1 MELAGRTF
9 YARHKE
15 GELLVFDGAPYSGG
29 RETGERLPLSLGAV
43 RLLPPAE
50 PQKIVAVGLNYRSHA
65 RELGLRVPEEPL
77 LFLKPPSALLGFG
90 DAILIPRESQ
100 RVDYEGELVLVIG
113 TRLRRAS
120 PREAR
125 EAVFGYTCGN
135 DVTAR
140 DLQRRDG
147 QWTRAKGFD
156 TFAPVGPW
164 VVAGFPPSPL
174 HLATY
179 LNDARRQWDSTE
191 NLIFPPEELVSYVS
205 SVMTL
210 LPGDLVFT
218 GTPAG
223 IGPLFPGDEV
233 AVEVEGVGRL
243 WNRVAAESAGGGRGR
258 DGGEAAG
265 KGGS

>member
-1 MELAGRTF
+1 MF
-9 YARHKE
+9 FARYEE
-15 GELLVFDGAPYSGG
+15 GELLVLDGPPYAGG
-29 RETGERLPLSLGAV
+29 RETGERIPFQGM

-65 RELGLRVPEEPL
+65 QELGLPVPEEPL
-77 LFLKPPSALLGFG
+77 LFLKPPSALLGSG
-90 DAILIPRESQ
+90 GTIVLPRESR
-100 RVDYEGELVLVIG
+100 RVDYEGELVLVVG
-113 TRLRRAS
+113 ARLRRAS
-120 PREAR
+120 PTEAR
-125 EAVFGYTCGN
+125 EAIFGYTCGN

-164 VVAGFPPSPL
+164 VVDGLPSTPL
-174 HLATY
+174 HLSTY
-179 LNDARRQWDSTE
+179 LNGARRQWDSTE
-191 NLIFPPEELVSYVS
+191 NLIFPPGELVSYIS

-210 LPGDLVFT
+210 LPGDLIFT

-223 IGPLFPGDEV
+223 IGPLSPGDEV

-243 WNRVAAESAGGGRGR
+243 INRVLAEEG
-258 DGGEAAG
+258 
-265 KGGS
+265 

>member
-1 MELAGRTF
+1 MTPPPGAWLRVEFQGRAF
-9 YARHKE
+9 YACHEE
-15 GELLVFDGAPYSGG
+15 GKLHLLDGPPYAGG
-29 RETGERLPLSLGAV
+29 QKTGERIPGDRVS
-43 RLLPPAE
+43 LLPPSE

-77 LFLKPPSALLGFG
+77 LFLKPPSALLAPGG
-90 DAILIPRESQ
+90 TIVLPRESQ

-113 TRLRRAS
+113 GRLKRAS

-125 EAVFGYTCGN
+125 EAIFGYTCGN

-164 VVAGFPPSPL
+164 IIPGPFFFPL

-179 LNDARRQWDSTE
+179 LNGVRRQWDSTD
-191 NLIFPPEELVSYVS
+191 NLIFPPEELVSHIS

-223 IGPLFPGDEV
+223 IGPLSPGDEV
-233 AVEVEGVGRL
+233 EVEVEGVGRL
-243 WNRVAAESAGGGRGR
+243 RNRVAAET
-258 DGGEAAG
+258 
-265 KGGS
+265 

>member
-1 MELAGRTF
+1 VEFEGQVF
-9 YARHKE
+9 YARYEE
-15 GELLVFDGAPYSGG
+15 GKLSLLDGAPYSGG
-29 RETGERLPLSLGAV
+29 RETGERVALDRVS
-43 RLLPPAE
+43 LLPPSE
-50 PQKIVAVGLNYRSHA
+50 PQKIVAVGLNYHSHA

-77 LFLKPPSALLGFG
+77 LFLKPPSALLAPGG
-90 DAILIPRESQ
+90 TILLPRESQ

-113 TRLRRAS
+113 ARLRRAS
-120 PREAR
+120 PQEAR
-125 EAVFGYTCGN
+125 EAIFGYTCGN

-164 VVAGFPPSPL
+164 VVAGPLPSPL

-179 LNDARRQWDSTE
+179 LNGARRQWDSTA
-191 NLIFPPEELVSYVS
+191 NLVFSPEELVSHIS

-218 GTPAG
+218 GTPAVPSAGEG
-223 IGPLFPGDEV
+223 ISASTLSVEISPGDEV
-233 AVEVEGVGRL
+233 EVEVEGVGRL
-243 WNRVAAESAGGGRGR
+243 RNRVAAEAG
-258 DGGEAAG
+258 A
-265 KGGS
+265 